1 MATFL
6 LEIGTEE
13 LPADFAGSAL
23 DQLEQRVR
31 RDLVEA
37 RLSSGT
43 IRVDGT
49 PRRLVL
55 RLEDLPARQEDRS
68 EERKG
73 PPAQQAFRDGVSTP
87 AAVGFAR
94 RCGVEPEDLEVRD
107 TEKGAFVFARTL
119 ERGRATAEVLAELAP
134 AWIWSLQGRRFM
146 RWGDGESRFSRP
158 IRWLVALL
166 DGAVVPITLADCDPP
181 VRSDRL
187 SRGHRLHADSV
198 VIDSAASYGSTL
210 AAASVQVDR
219 QARATAIRQAITTA
233 AEASN
238 ARPDLPDSLFEEL
251 LDLVESPRLIEGA
264 IEERFLALPPEVLS
278 TVMRAH
284 QRYVPLQRQDAPA
297 DSLALEAG
305 SQLLP
310 RFLCIG
316 NGLDA
321 AAATI
326 RRGNERVLRARLADA
341 EFFLAADRS
350 TASIDRR
357 EQLAR
362 VTFAEGLGSLRD
374 RVERLE
380 WCTDVLLERLPLNPP
395 TADHARRAVHLCK
408 HDLVSQMVGEF
419 PELQGVMGGKYLLAE
434 GEPRAVALA
443 VLEHYLP
450 RGAGDA
456 LPGSDAGA
464 VVALAERL
472 ELLLSIYAKG
482 ERPSGSSDPYALRR
496 AGNGLLQILWE
507 RGWRLD
513 LVALLKRCSGHWAEL
528 FPGFAVDGP
537 ALASELAEFL
547 RQRLVSLLEE
557 EGFPVDLIQAV
568 AGEGLPL
575 DRVLAD
581 PADAR
586 SRVKLLCSL
595 IEDGELAAVQA
606 VVQRA
611 SRLAEK
617 GNLPESVRS
626 PEGVVDAALF
636 EKNSEAEMLK
646 AVQALAPF
654 ATGSDS
660 RKPRK
665 IRISKVATKKTH
677 SLVPA
682 WLSPYSRD
690 RRFFA
695 VPSNRYSR
703 LACGLANNAPIL
715 ERFFDGSDSVLVMAD
730 DPAVRANRLNLLAVL
745 RNQASVLADFT
756 RLRSRE
762 YSPPKDSTK

>member
-23 DQLEQRVR
+23 EQLKLRVR
-31 RDLVEA
+31 RDLAEA
-37 RLSSGT
+37 RINSSA
-43 IRVDGT
+43 IWVDGT
-49 PRRLVL
+49 PRRLAL
-55 RLEDLPARQEDRS
+55 RLEDLAERQEDRS

-73 PPAQQAFRDGVSTP
+73 PPAQQAFRDGLPTP

-94 RCGVEPEDLEVRD
+94 RCGVDPEALEVRD
-107 TEKGAFVFARTL
+107 TEKGAFVFARTI
-119 ERGRATAEVLAELAP
+119 EPGRATAEVLAELAP

-146 RWGDGESRFSRP
+146 RWGNGDSRFSRP
-158 IRWLVALL
+158 LRWLVALL

-181 VRSDRL
+181 LHSDRI
-187 SRGHRLHADSV
+187 SRGHRLHADPV
-198 VIDSAASYGSTL
+198 VIDTATAYVGAL
-210 AAASVQVDR
+210 AAADVQVDR
-219 QARATAIRQAITTA
+219 KARASTIRQAITAA
-233 AEASN
+233 AEAST
-238 ARPDLPDSLFEEL
+238 ARPDLPDALFEEL
-251 LDLVESPRLIEGA
+251 VDLVESPRLIEGA
-264 IEERFLALPPEVLS
+264 IEERFLDLPPEVLS

-297 DSLALEAG
+297 DPLALEAG

-380 WCTDVLLERLPLNPP
+380 WCTDVLLERLAFQPP
-395 TADHARRAVHLCK
+395 TAHHARRAAHLCK

-482 ERPSGSSDPYALRR
+482 ERPTGSSDPYALRR

-513 LVALLKRCSGHWAEL
+513 LPNLLQRCTSQWAAL
-528 FPGFAVDGP
+528 FPAFEVNSA
-537 ALASELAEFL
+537 ALAAELAEFL

-557 EGFPVDLIQAV
+557 EGFALDVVQAV
-568 AGEGLPL
+568 AGEGLAL
-575 DRVLAD
+575 ERVLAD

-586 SRVKLLCSL
+586 RRVELLCSL
-595 IEDGELAAVQA
+595 IENGELAAVQA

-646 AVQALAPF
+646 AVQALAQF
-654 ATGSDS
+654 ATGCD
-660 RKPRK
+660 P
-665 IRISKVATKKTH
+665 
-677 SLVPA
+677 
-682 WLSPYSRD
+682 
-690 RRFFA
+690 
-695 VPSNRYSR
+695 NRYSQ
-703 LACGLANNAPIL
+703 LAEGLAVNAPIL

-762 YSPPKDSTK
+762 SSPPKDSTKMLDFKEKLKKA